1 MSGLRRS
8 GAGAFARA
16 GRRWAAL
23 NSAVLAGAYVD
34 LADLLA
40 LRTRRAETRRQAPL
54 RRGHLSGA
62 RLSRLRGR
70 GVDFSEVRLYQP
82 GDDVRTIEWRVT
94 ARKNKPHTKVFREE
108 RERPVLV
115 VVDQSQS
122 LFFGSR
128 LRLKSVA
135 AAECAATAAWSAL
148 ANHDRVG
155 GLVLGNERTRVHK
168 PLRNVRAVTRL
179 LADLATENQALS
191 RHTSLRDEAHYADG
205 LMQVQRLVRTGCQV
219 LLISDF
225 TTALDAWRRIVQS
238 LAKHNDLTLVRI
250 ADRLERELP
259 PANSYAVTDGAA
271 HGQFHSGSAK
281 LRKTYA
287 DRFEQRERALGGL
300 CAAEAVRYVS
310 IMTDD
315 DAGMA
320 LLPAQ
325 GRAAGREF

>member
-1 MSGLRRS
+1 M
-8 GAGAFARA
+8 
-16 GRRWAAL
+16 
-23 NSAVLAGAYVD
+23 LAGAYVD

-40 LRTRRAETRRQAPL
+40 LRNRGAETWRQAPL
-54 RRGHLSGA
+54 RRGHPPGA

-94 ARKNKPHTKVFREE
+94 ARKNRPHTKVFREE

-155 GLVLGNERTRVHK
+155 GLVIGNERTRVHK
-168 PLRNVRAVTRL
+168 PLRNVKAVTRL
-179 LADLATENQALS
+179 LSDLAAENQALS
-191 RHTSLRDEAHYADG
+191 RRTSLLDETHYANG
-205 LMQVQRLVRTGCQV
+205 LMQVQRLVRTGFQV

-225 TTALDAWRRIVQS
+225 ATALDAWRRVVQS
-238 LAKHNDLTLVRI
+238 LAKHNDLILVRI

-259 PANSYAVTDGAA
+259 PADSYAVTDGSA

-281 LRKTYA
+281 LRKIYA
-287 DRFEQRERALGGL
+287 DRFEEREQALGGL
-300 CAAEAVRYVS
+300 CTAEAVRYVS

-315 DAGMA
+315 DASRA
-320 LLPAQ
+320 LLQ
-325 GRAAGREF
+325 TLGRAAGREF